1 MKKDST
7 AIPMN
12 RFLVPMTSMF
22 YLPRKL
28 YGDSRSYTEA
38 ELLAASMF
46 VVVLAEPGGGKTELM
61 ESLARQLG
69 TKAVTATR
77 FRHMGAEVENSPL
90 VIDAFDEL
98 AKIDQSG
105 IHLLLANACKAKAT
119 RVIISSRSSEWS
131 NADTQSFREFLGE
144 QPLVVRLCEFEG
156 DDQRACKSNCVTAHE

>member
-1 MKKDST
+1 
-7 AIPMN
+7 
-12 RFLVPMTSMF
+12 MTSMF

-28 YGDSRSYTEA
+28 SGDSQIYTEA
-38 ELLAASMF
+38 ELLAASKF

-61 ESLARQLG
+61 ESIARQLG

-105 IHLLLANACKAKAT
+105 IHLVLAHVQDLK
-119 RVIISSRSSEWS
+119 R
-131 NADTQSFREFLGE
+131 
-144 QPLVVRLCEFEG
+144 
-156 DDQRACKSNCVTAHE
+156 